1 MNAIKTGLLL
11 AALTLILVIGGQA
24 VAGQRGMTIAL
35 IFAAIMNLGAY
46 FWSDK
51 ITLAMSGAQ
60 PVTPDQAP
68 RMYRVMERL
77 CARTGLPMPRLYV
90 IPQAQPNAFATGRNP
105 QHAAVAATA
114 GLLETM
120 EEDELEGV
128 LAHELAHVRNRDT
141 LIMSVAATIAGAI
154 TYLAYMGQ
162 WALIFGGYGGRDRNG
177 GGSGLGALLMII
189 LAPIAALLVQMAI
202 SRTREYAADRAGA
215 EICGQPL
222 WLASALEKIDTAA
235 RRIENR
241 TAERNPATAHL
252 FIVNPLHRHGM
263 DNLFSTHPSTEN
275 RVARLRAM
283 AAGEGGAAGGPWG

>member
-11 AALTLILVIGGQA
+11 AALTLILVVGGQA
-24 VAGQRGMTIAL
+24 IAGQQGMTFAL
-35 IFAAIMNLGAY
+35 IIAAIMNLGAY

-51 ITLAMSGAQ
+51 IALAMSGAQ
-60 PVTPDQAP
+60 PVTPDQAS

-202 SRTREYAADRAGA
+202 SRQREYAADAAAARFIGHPY
-215 EICGQPL
+215 GL
-222 WLASALEKIDTAA
+222 VNALEKLGHYSK
-235 RRIENR
+235 RVPMHNVK
-241 TAERNPATAHL
+241 PAQAHMY
-252 FIVNPLHRHGM
+252 IVQPFSGGLAS
-263 DNLFSTHPSTEN
+263 LFSTHPPVEE
-275 RVARLRAM
+275 RIRRLRALSV
-283 AAGEGGAAGGPWG
+283 

>member
-11 AALTLILVIGGQA
+11 AALTLILVVGGQA
-24 VAGQRGMTIAL
+24 IAGQQGMTFAL
-35 IFAAIMNLGAY
+35 IIAAIMNLGAY

-51 ITLAMSGAQ
+51 IALAMSGAQ
-60 PVTPDQAP
+60 PVTPDQAS

-202 SRTREYAADRAGA
+202 SRQREYAADAAAARFIGHPH
-215 EICGQPL
+215 GL
-222 WLASALEKIDTAA
+222 VNALEKLGHYSK
-235 RRIENR
+235 RVPMHNVK
-241 TAERNPATAHL
+241 PAQAHMY
-252 FIVNPLHRHGM
+252 IVQPFSGGLAS
-263 DNLFSTHPSTEN
+263 LFSTHPPVEE
-275 RVARLRAM
+275 RIRRLRALSV
-283 AAGEGGAAGGPWG
+283 

>member
-202 SRTREYAADRAGA
+202 SRQREYAADAAAARFVGHPY
-215 EICGQPL
+215 G
-222 WLASALEKIDTAA
+222 LANALEKLGHYSK
-235 RRIENR
+235 RIPMHDVK
-241 TAERNPATAHL
+241 PAQAHMY
-252 FIVNPLHRHGM
+252 IVQPFSGGFAS
-263 DNLFSTHPSTEN
+263 LFSTHPPVEE
-275 RVARLRAM
+275 RIRRLRVLAS
-283 AAGEGGAAGGPWG
+283 